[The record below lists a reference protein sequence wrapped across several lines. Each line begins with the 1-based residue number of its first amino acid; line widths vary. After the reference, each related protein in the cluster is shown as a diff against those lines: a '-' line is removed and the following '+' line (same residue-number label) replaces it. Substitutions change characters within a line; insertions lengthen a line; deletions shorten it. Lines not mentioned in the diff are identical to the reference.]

1 MALTFQATMA
11 EEESHT
17 RSRSMETSL
26 RMRLDHGVPLTP
38 KLFGY
43 THDEDGHLQINPDEA
58 PTVKLIFYMYLYGYS
73 TQQIADTLTNQARST
88 YFGKSCWSSSGIVSI
103 LRNERHCGDVLT
115 RKTVTENYRT
125 HRTLKNR
132 GEKPQSRYYNH
143 HDAIIRRDD
152 FNAVQRML
160 DNAKYGNKSIL
171 PELRVIHDG
180 LLKGFVSINPRWSGF
195 KEGDYLS
202 ASRSA
207 YTDIPTAGAPSQIP
221 ADATFAVNAGDF
233 DLRGFEITRTEFLGT
248 HSQPF
253 VTFADKKVKFSA
265 ACVRHFGAK
274 RYVELLINP
283 LEMKFAVRPTDSS
296 NRSGVIISSNYNG
309 KPQPREISAAAFS
322 DTIFHLFGWNTACKY
337 RINGILCEDAGQ
349 LVYIFDVADSETF
362 IRSQELSVRAAST
375 NEETIHPLST
385 LGKHVRAIPEQWV
398 GTFGKEFY
406 LHECSL
412 SALEHIIRDLLESY
426 GLSLGTRKAPCVI
439 CAVSTLEQIYQ
450 THGYHMLSRVL
461 RLCAGTWEGDEN
473 SFSANILN
481 GITRLVYTFGDQ
493 LNDEVFKERV
503 GALSI
508 KQLVRMSKERCPG
521 SMGYV
526 EAMLLEYNG
535 KKKNISQRLSMN
547 KLHMQGTAGLCSLL
561 SDVDTSPEAA
571 TAEGVSE

>member
-58 PTVKLIFYMYLYGYS
+58 PTVKLKFVKRLSPYEVFTANLEAG
-73 TQQIADTLTNQARST
+73 N
-88 YFGKSCWSSSGIVSI
+88 
-103 LRNERHCGDVLT
+103 
-115 RKTVTENYRT
+115 
-125 HRTLKNR
+125 
-132 GEKPQSRYYNH
+132 
-143 HDAIIRRDD
+143 DD
-152 FNAVQRML
+152 
-160 DNAKYGNKSIL
+160 
-171 PELRVIHDG
+171 
-180 LLKGFVSINPRWSGF
+180 
-195 KEGDYLS
+195 
-202 ASRSA
+202 
-207 YTDIPTAGAPSQIP
+207 
-221 ADATFAVNAGDF
+221 
-233 DLRGFEITRTEFLGT
+233 
-248 HSQPF
+248 
-253 VTFADKKVKFSA
+253 
-265 ACVRHFGAK
+265 
-274 RYVELLINP
+274 
-283 LEMKFAVRPTDSS
+283 
-296 NRSGVIISSNYNG
+296 
-309 KPQPREISAAAFS
+309 
-322 DTIFHLFGWNTACKY
+322 
-337 RINGILCEDAGQ
+337 Q
-349 LVYIFDVADSETF
+349 L
-362 IRSQELSVRAAST
+362 
-375 NEETIHPLST
+375 
-385 LGKHVRAIPEQWV
+385 
-398 GTFGKEFY
+398 
-406 LHECSL
+406 
-412 SALEHIIRDLLESY
+412 IIRDLLESY

-521 SMGYV
+521 SMGYA